1 MESTYITV
9 LKTVVRKGIG
19 GLNPLAPTNYA
30 PVAQVDRATV
40 FVGIVQVE
48 QDLVQTPVQV

>member
-1 MESTYITV
+1 MKISC
-9 LKTVVRKGIG
+9 RKRRPGSSPG
-19 GLNPLAPTNYA
+19 GSTNYA

-48 QDLVQTPVQV
+48 QDLVQMPVQV